1 MSDGAG
7 TSWADRGF
15 VAVDW
20 GSTARRAYAVDPGG
34 RVSDEMEDDRG
45 TLTLAPGEWAPA
57 VAALR
62 ERFAGAPLL
71 MAGMVG
77 SNRGWKEAPYVACPA
92 ALPDVARALCWA
104 EAGAAAIVPGLS
116 LGDGEHPDVMRGEE
130 VQVFGLNALEPGHGR
145 TPICHPGTHTKW
157 IDLDGRRLT
166 RFRTVMTGE
175 LFSLLKQH
183 SILADLLA
191 EPAAVGPAF
200 LAGVARGFASGALG
214 AELFSVRAGVLLGAS
229 RREDAGSLASGLL
242 IGCDIRAGL
251 EWAEATDEI
260 VVLGRGTLTE
270 LYAAA
275 LDHVGQRT
283 RQVDGAAAFV
293 AGMRAIAAT
302 IS

>member
-1 MSDGAG
+1 MNDGAE
-7 TSWADRGF
+7 TSWAERGF

-20 GSTARRAYAVDPGG
+20 GSTARRAYVVAPNGQVT
-34 RVSDEMEDDRG
+34 DEMEDDAG
-45 TLTLAPGEWAPA
+45 TLTLAPAEWNPA
-57 VAALR
+57 VAALHA
-62 ERFAGAPLL
+62 RFGGAPLL

-92 ALPDVARALCWA
+92 SLPDVARALCWA

-116 LGDGEHPDVMRGEE
+116 LASGDHPDVMRGEE
-130 VQVFGLNALEPGHGR
+130 VQVFGLDALEPGRGR
-145 TPICHPGTHTKW
+145 TAICHPGTHTKW
-157 IDLDGRRLT
+157 VDLNGGRLT

-183 SILADLLA
+183 SILAELLA
-191 EPAAVGPAF
+191 EPAAVGPPF
-200 LAGVARGFASGALG
+200 LTGVARGFASGALG
-214 AELFSVRAGVLLGAS
+214 AELFSVRAGVLLGTAP
-229 RREDAGSLASGLL
+229 REDAASLASGLL

-251 EWAEATDEI
+251 EWAEAEDEI

-275 LDHVGQRT
+275 LDHVGRRT